1 MEGAFTHPQVLRQLP
16 PHLQAGVLRND
27 PQAIQAATQ
36 FVMRQGQTRQT
47 IQPGMFDN
55 IEAPPQQPLPIEAD
69 APRSLPIEAT
79 PPRAPDFELGS
90 ETWGQMSRAADAAR
104 PRRQTGN
111 LRNQPNAQLQGI
123 AQQRAAEQTAR
134 AAERAA
140 QESIG
145 SQFDRAMNRARG
157 VAQDFGPPV
166 AGGALVGAGLGA
178 GLGVALR
185 PGPQPIPSAP
195 EATDIVAEPDEAPA
209 LENTGGTAD
218 LAAEASPPPEVADP
232 EPEPR
237 PVRRHLI
244 GRTTEAPPA
253 DYSMQARQLIDQLN
267 AMRRAAGGE
276 VPEAQAMQAEIN
288 RLLELGNQTRRATF
302 VAAPGDDASRY
313 FQQAQGIIDQLNA
326 AYREGSLTP
335 NSPRAREVMA
345 QVRQL
350 QQAGDNL
357 RNRRA
362 G

>member
-1 MEGAFTHPQVLRQLP
+1 MIPFGVRGPGVPVGSNALTPENLADRLQGPLSLYRPQTSMGRPRLLGLPDKRLSTDVDLPGLGGPRPRVQQAMPEGPVPR
-16 PHLQAGVLRND
+16 
-27 PQAIQAATQ
+27 
-36 FVMRQGQTRQT
+36 
-47 IQPGMFDN
+47 
-55 IEAPPQQPLPIEAD
+55 IEARPPARITGPVDDTAEQ
-69 APRSLPIEAT
+69 
-79 PPRAPDFELGS
+79 LG
-90 ETWGQMSRAADAAR
+90 R
-104 PRRQTGN
+104 
-111 LRNQPNAQLQGI
+111 I

-145 SQFDRAMNRARG
+145 SQFDRAMRRALNDP
-157 VAQDFGPPV
+157 AAPV
-166 AGGALVGAGLGA
+166 AIGAGFGTGIGA
-178 GLGVALR
+178 ALSLR
-185 PGPQPIPSAP
+185 PQPIPSAP

-209 LENTGGTAD
+209 LEDTGGTAD

-276 VPEAQAMQAEIN
+276 VPEARAMQAEIN

-335 NSPRAREVMA
+335 NSPRAREMMA